1 MSLDEL
7 DKIDQLVL
15 CILND
20 PNVELGNDGDKYWAH
35 LEAKY
40 GMGVFDM
47 VVPTVNEFAN
57 LLNEKHK
64 PNNVRQQRTT

>member
-1 MSLDEL
+1 MNLNEL

-20 PNVELGNDGDKYWAH
+20 PDVELGNDGDKYWAY

-40 GMGVFDM
+40 GMGVLDM
-47 VVPTVNEFAN
+47 VVPTVKQFEAI
-57 LLNEKHK
+57 LNEKHK
-64 PNNVRQQRTT
+64 RKVKLRRTA